1 MSLVRHVGT
10 IGGLTMVSRVAG
22 MAREMIFSRVLG
34 ANAVTDAWFQA
45 FIIPNVFRRL
55 FAEGAFSAAF
65 VPMFSK
71 RLHGE
76 GLESARSFSNDVL
89 SVFLPVLIALVAL
102 FEIAMPGVIWLLA
115 DKPVD
120 PGEFALGVDFAQIMF
135 PYIVL
140 VSLVTLFTGMLN
152 SVSRFAPGA
161 SFPIILNLVLI
172 AALLVGERWIA
183 TGASI
188 EQVAYLTAWAV
199 TGAGVMQLAW
209 LYIWIRVEGFRPR
222 LLWPRLTPEVKRLG
236 IIALPAAI
244 GGGAYQ
250 INTLLQ
256 LYFLNQLES
265 GSVSYMNYADRLNQ
279 LPLGIIGI
287 ALSTAI
293 LPTLSKFVGGDNRE
307 GAARVQSDAIE
318 LAMLL
323 TIPAAIALAICGI
336 PFVTMIFQGG
346 RFDLA
351 DAATTG
357 TALTA
362 LVMGLPAY
370 VLVKVLV
377 PNFYA
382 RADTRTPVY
391 AAFSALGI
399 FVVLS
404 AKNIGVEIGGGRIG
418 GPVSLFGNI
427 FQLPA
432 FTFPSL
438 TIEGLGYGVM
448 GIAAASA
455 LAAWLNASYLYVVL
469 VARGYYRVPGVLLL
483 RIARQLV
490 AAAAMGAAL
499 WFARDLL
506 TGYYAA
512 GIFARLF
519 ALIVLV
525 GSAAAVYFGVA
536 YAIGAIDRER
546 IARLTKREVSK

>member
-1 MSLVRHVGT
+1 MSLLKNVGT
-10 IGGLTMVSRVAG
+10 IGGLTMVSRIAG

-76 GLESARSFSNDVL
+76 GGIDEARSFSNAVL
-89 SVFLPVLIALVAL
+89 SVFLPVLILLCAVMMV
-102 FEIAMPGVIWLLA
+102 AMPGVIYLLA
-115 DKPVD
+115 DKPID
-120 PGEFALGVDFAQIMF
+120 PAGFDMAVDFARIMF
-135 PYIVL
+135 PYILL

-172 AALLVGERWIA
+172 AALLTGEYFIGTR
-183 TGASI
+183 GASV
-188 EQVAYLTAWAV
+188 EQVAYGIAWAV

-209 LYIWIRVEGFRPR
+209 LYYWTRVEGFRPKVM
-222 LLWPRLTPEVKRLG
+222 WPRITPEVKRLS

-250 INTLLQ
+250 INTLVQ

-307 GAARVQSDAIE
+307 GADRVQSDAIE
-318 LAMLL
+318 LSMLL
-323 TIPAAIALAICGI
+323 TIPAAVALAVCAT

-346 RFDLA
+346 RFDTA
-351 DAATTG
+351 DAAITG
-357 TALTA
+357 QVLAA
-362 LVMGLPAY
+362 LVLGLPAY

-391 AAFSALGI
+391 AAFISLAVFVAFNIAFLQRWGVLG
-399 FVVLS
+399 V
-404 AKNIGVEIGGGRIG
+404 
-418 GPVSLFGNI
+418 
-427 FQLPA
+427 
-432 FTFPSL
+432 
-438 TIEGLGYGVM
+438 
-448 GIAAASA
+448 AAASVIG
-455 LAAWLNASYLYVVL
+455 AWINVAFLYAVL
-469 VARGYYRVPGVLLL
+469 VKRDYYRIPLALVGRVL
-483 RIARQLV
+483 RQLI
-490 AAAAMGAAL
+490 AAAAMGLTL
-499 WFARDLL
+499 WYARDLL
-506 TGYYAA
+506 TDYFAA
-512 GIFARLF
+512 GLFARLF
-519 ALIVLV
+519 ALAALV
-525 GSAAAVYFGVA
+525 AASAIVYFSVA
-536 YAIGAIDRER
+536 FAVGAIDRQR
-546 IARLTKREVSK
+546 IATLTKKKAP

>member
-1 MSLVRHVGT
+1 MSLLRHVGT

-76 GLESARSFSNDVL
+76 GGLESARSFSDDVL

-102 FEIAMPGVIWLLA
+102 FELAMPGVIWLLSDKGA
-115 DKPVD
+115 DPN
-120 PGEFALGVDFAQIMF
+120 EFGMAVDFARIMF

-161 SFPIILNLVLI
+161 SFPIILNVVLI
-172 AALLVGERWIA
+172 AALLVGERWMA
-183 TGASI
+183 TGASV
-188 EQVAYLTAWAV
+188 EQVAYAIAWTV
-199 TGAGVMQLAW
+199 TGAGVMQLVW
-209 LYIWIRVEGFRPR
+209 LYIWVRVEGFRPR

-236 IIALPAAI
+236 WIALPAAI

-250 INTLLQ
+250 INTLVQ

-293 LPTLSKFVGGDNRE
+293 LPTLSKFVGSKNRE
-307 GAARVQSDAIE
+307 GADRIQSDAIE

-323 TIPAAIALAICGI
+323 TLPATVALAVCGV

-346 RFDLA
+346 RFDIA
-351 DAATTG
+351 DAAVTG
-357 TALTA
+357 QVLTA

-382 RADTRTPVY
+382 RHDTRTPVY
-391 AAFSALGI
+391 AAFVALAV
-399 FVVLS
+399 FVGL
-404 AKNIGVEIGGGRIG
+404 NIAFLHTFGV
-418 GPVSLFGNI
+418 V
-427 FQLPA
+427 
-432 FTFPSL
+432 
-438 TIEGLGYGVM
+438 GV
-448 GIAAASA
+448 AAASA
-455 LAAWLNASYLYVVL
+455 IGAWLNAAFLYVVL
-469 VARGYYRVPGVLLL
+469 VALCHYRVPAALVL
-483 RIARQLV
+483 RIVRQIL
-490 AAAAMGAAL
+490 AAGAMGAAL

-506 TGYYAA
+506 SGYYSA
-512 GIFARLF
+512 GVIERLF
-519 ALIVLV
+519 ALVVLV
-525 GSAAAVYFGVA
+525 ACAGLAYFGVA
-536 YAIGAIDRER
+536 FAIGAIDRER
-546 IARLTKREVSK
+546 IAKLTKKEVSK

>member
-1 MSLVRHVGT
+1 MSLVRNVGT
-10 IGGLTMVSRVAG
+10 IGGLTLVSRVAG

-89 SVFLPVLIALVAL
+89 SVFLPVLIALAAL

-120 PGEFALGVDFAQIMF
+120 PGEFGLGVDFARIMF

-199 TGAGVMQLAW
+199 TGAGVMQLVW
-209 LYIWIRVEGFRPR
+209 LYIWVRVEGFRPK

-250 INTLLQ
+250 INTLIQ

-287 ALSTAI
+287 ALGTAI

-323 TIPAAIALAICGI
+323 TLPATVALAICGV

-346 RFDLA
+346 RFEMA
-351 DAATTG
+351 DAILTG
-357 TALTA
+357 NVLTL

-391 AAFSALGI
+391 AAFTALGAFVLLNLI
-399 FVVLS
+399 FLERFGVV
-404 AKNIGVEIGGGRIG
+404 GV
-418 GPVSLFGNI
+418 
-427 FQLPA
+427 
-432 FTFPSL
+432 
-438 TIEGLGYGVM
+438 
-448 GIAAASA
+448 AAASA
-455 LAAWLNASYLYVVL
+455 IGAWLNAGYLYVVL
-469 VARGYYRVPGVLLL
+469 VARGYYRVPGALVL

-519 ALIVLV
+519 ALTVLV
-525 GSAAAVYFGVA
+525 GSAALVYFGVA
-536 YAIGAIDRER
+536 YAIGAVDRER

>member
-71 RLHGE
+71 RLHGDGGIE
-76 GLESARSFSNDVL
+76 AARSFSNDVL
-89 SVFLPVLIALVAL
+89 SVFLPVLIALAAI
-102 FEIAMPGVIWLLA
+102 FEIVMPGLIWLLA

-120 PGEFALGVDFAQIMF
+120 PDNFGLAVDFARIMF

-172 AALLVGERWIA
+172 AALLVGERWMA
-183 TGASI
+183 TGASL
-188 EQVAYLTAWAV
+188 EQVAYVIAWAV
-199 TGAGVMQLAW
+199 TGAGVVQLAW
-209 LYIWIRVEGFRPR
+209 LYIWVRVEGFRPR

-250 INTLLQ
+250 INTLIQ
-256 LYFLNQLES
+256 LYFLNQLDS
-265 GSVSYMNYADRLNQ
+265 GAVSYMNYADRLNQ

-287 ALSTAI
+287 ALGTAI
-293 LPTLSKFVGGDNRE
+293 LPTLSRFVGGDNRE
-307 GAARVQSDAIE
+307 GADRVQSDAIE

-323 TIPAAIALAICGI
+323 TLPAAVALAVCGI

-346 RFDLA
+346 RFDPA
-351 DAATTG
+351 DAIVTG
-357 TALTA
+357 QVLTA

-377 PNFYA
+377 PGFYA

-391 AAFSALGI
+391 AAVAALVV
-399 FVVLS
+399 FVLL
-404 AKNIGVEIGGGRIG
+404 NIALLERFGV
-418 GPVSLFGNI
+418 V
-427 FQLPA
+427 
-432 FTFPSL
+432 
-438 TIEGLGYGVM
+438 GV
-448 GIAAASA
+448 AAASA
-455 LAAWLNASYLYVVL
+455 VGAWLNAGLLYVVL
-469 VARGYYRVPGVLLL
+469 AARGHYRAPARLLL
-483 RIARQLV
+483 RLARQLA

-499 WFARDLL
+499 WFARDWLAP
-506 TGYYAA
+506 YYAA
-512 GIFARLF
+512 GIAARLF
-519 ALIVLV
+519 ALTILV
-525 GSAAAVYFGVA
+525 ASAGMVYFGLA
-536 YAIGAIDRER
+536 FAIGAIDRER
-546 IARLTKREVSK
+546 LGLLTRRKPAP

>member
-1 MSLVRHVGT
+1 VGT

-71 RLHGE
+71 RLHGDG

-89 SVFLPVLIALVAL
+89 SVFLPVLIALAAV

-115 DKPVD
+115 DKPID
-120 PGEFALGVDFAQIMF
+120 PNNFPMAVDFARIMF

-161 SFPIILNLVLI
+161 SFPIILNLLLI
-172 AALLVGERWIA
+172 GALLIGERWMA
-183 TGASI
+183 TGATV
-188 EQVAYLTAWAV
+188 EQVAYGIAWAV

-209 LYIWIRVEGFRPR
+209 LLIWVRVEGFRPR

-250 INTLLQ
+250 INTLVQ
-256 LYFLNQLES
+256 LYFLNQLDS

-293 LPTLSKFVGGDNRE
+293 LPTLSKFVGAGNRE
-307 GAARVQSDAIE
+307 GAQRLQSDAIE

-323 TIPAAIALAICGI
+323 TLPATVALAVCGI

-351 DAATTG
+351 DAILTG
-357 TALTA
+357 NVLTA

-377 PNFYA
+377 PGFYA
-382 RADTRTPVY
+382 RADTKTPVY
-391 AAFSALGI
+391 AALAALVV
-399 FVVLS
+399 FVALNLVLLEPF
-404 AKNIGVEIGGGRIG
+404 GV
-418 GPVSLFGNI
+418 V
-427 FQLPA
+427 
-432 FTFPSL
+432 
-438 TIEGLGYGVM
+438 GV
-448 GIAAASA
+448 ATASA
-455 LAAWLNASYLYVVL
+455 IGAWLNAGVLYAVL
-469 VARGYYRVPGVLLL
+469 AARGHYRAPGSLLL
-483 RIARQLV
+483 RIARQVV

-512 GIFARLF
+512 GILARLF

-525 GSAAAVYFGVA
+525 ACAATAYFGVA
-536 YAIGAIDRER
+536 YAIGAVDRGR
-546 IARLTKREVSK
+546 IAQLTKREVSR

>member
-1 MSLVRHVGT
+1 MSLLKNVGT

-34 ANAVTDAWFQA
+34 ANTVTDAWFQA

-71 RLHGE
+71 RLHGDGGIE
-76 GLESARSFSNDVL
+76 DARSFSDDVL
-89 SVFLPVLIALVAL
+89 SVFLPVLIALCAVMML
-102 FEIAMPGVIWLLA
+102 AMPFVIRLLGDGGAAPA
-115 DKPVD
+115 D
-120 PGEFALGVDFAQIMF
+120 FAMEVDFARIMF

-172 AALLVGERWIA
+172 AALLLGDHAMAEWGWTVRQVGY
-183 TGASI
+183 S
-188 EQVAYLTAWAV
+188 QAWAV
-199 TGAGVMQLAW
+199 TVGGAIQLVW
-209 LYIWIRVEGFRPR
+209 LYVWTRVEGFRPR
-222 LLWPRLTPEVKRLG
+222 LLWPRITPEVKRLS

-250 INTLLQ
+250 INTLVQ

-265 GSVSYMNYADRLNQ
+265 GSISYMNYADRLNQ

-293 LPTLSKFVGGDNRE
+293 LPTLSRFVSAKNRE
-307 GAARVQSDAIE
+307 GADRIQSDAIE
-318 LAMLL
+318 LSMLL
-323 TIPAAIALAICGI
+323 TIPAAVALAICAV

-346 RFDLA
+346 RFSLDQA
-351 DAATTG
+351 VVTG
-357 TALTA
+357 EVLGV
-362 LVMGLPAY
+362 LVTGLPAY

-382 RADTRTPVY
+382 RSDTRTPVY
-391 AAFSALGI
+391 AAFISLAVFLAVCLANNGLA
-399 FVVLS
+399 F
-404 AKNIGVEIGGGRIG
+404 G
-418 GPVSLFGNI
+418 GPVSIFG
-427 FQLPA
+427 QSTTLPA
-432 FTFPSL
+432 FGF
-438 TIEGLGYGVM
+438 EGAGYGVV
-448 GIAAASA
+448 GIALASVVG
-455 LAAWLNASYLYVVL
+455 AWINVAYLYAVL
-469 VARGYYRVPGVLLL
+469 VRRGYYTIPLGLVGRVG
-483 RIARQLV
+483 RQVV

-506 TGYYAA
+506 TGWYDA
-512 GIFARLF
+512 GLFARVGALL
-519 ALIVLV
+519 ALI
-525 GSAAAVYFGVA
+525 GCSAVVYFAIA
-536 YAIGAIDRER
+536 YVLGAIDRQR
-546 IARLTKREVSK
+546 IVTLTRRREP

>member
-1 MSLVRHVGT
+1 MSLLRHVGT

-71 RLHGE
+71 RLHGAKE
-76 GLESARSFSNDVL
+76 EGGGLESARSFSDDVL

-102 FEIAMPGVIWLLA
+102 FEIAMPGVIWILA
-115 DKPVD
+115 EKPID
-120 PGEFALGVDFAQIMF
+120 AGEFDMAVDFARIMF

-161 SFPIILNLVLI
+161 SFPIILNVVLI
-172 AALLVGERWIA
+172 AALLLGERWMA
-183 TGASI
+183 AGASV
-188 EQVAYLTAWAV
+188 EQVAYAIAWTV
-199 TGAGVMQLAW
+199 TGAGVMQLVW
-209 LYIWIRVEGFRPR
+209 LYVWVRVEGFRPR

-236 IIALPAAI
+236 WIALPAAI

-250 INTLLQ
+250 INTLVQ

-293 LPTLSKFVGGDNRE
+293 LPTLSKFVGGKNRE
-307 GAARVQSDAIE
+307 GADRIQSDAIE

-323 TIPAAIALAICGI
+323 TIPAAVALAVCAT

-351 DAATTG
+351 DAAVTG
-357 TALTA
+357 RVLAM
-362 LVMGLPAY
+362 LVTGLPAY

-391 AAFSALGI
+391 AAFISL
-399 FVVLS
+399 FVFVTLCLW
-404 AKNIGVEIGGGRIG
+404 NNGLVIGGMR
-418 GPVSLFGNI
+418 
-427 FQLPA
+427 A
-432 FTFPSL
+432 F
-438 TIEGLGYGVM
+438 EGLGFGVP
-448 GIAAASA
+448 GIAAASVVG
-455 LAAWLNASYLYVVL
+455 AWINVAFLYVVL
-469 VARGYYRVPGVLLL
+469 VARGYYKASGALLL
-483 RIARQLV
+483 RIGGQIA

-506 TGYYAA
+506 TGYYSA
-512 GIFARLF
+512 GVFARLF
-519 ALIVLV
+519 ALAVLV
-525 GSAAAVYFGVA
+525 ACAAVVYFGVA
-536 YAIGAIDRER
+536 FAIGAIDRER
-546 IARLTKREVSK
+546 LAKLTKREVSK

>member
-1 MSLVRHVGT
+1 
-10 IGGLTMVSRVAG
+10 MVSRIAG

-71 RLHGE
+71 RLHGDG
-76 GLESARSFSNDVL
+76 GLDSARSFSNDVL
-89 SVFLPVLIALVAL
+89 SVFLPVLIALVAVVEL
-102 FEIAMPGVIWLLA
+102 AMPGVIWLLA
-115 DKPVD
+115 EKPID
-120 PGEFALGVDFAQIMF
+120 PGEFDMAVDFARIMF

-172 AALLVGERWIA
+172 AALLIGERWMAA
-183 TGASI
+183 TGASV
-188 EQVAYLTAWAV
+188 EQVAYGIAWAV
-199 TGAGVMQLAW
+199 TGAGVMQLVW
-209 LYIWIRVEGFRPR
+209 LFIWVRVEGFRPR

-250 INTLLQ
+250 INTLVQ

-265 GSVSYMNYADRLNQ
+265 GAVSYMNYADRLNQ

-293 LPTLSKFVGGDNRE
+293 LPTLSRFVGGRNKE
-307 GAARVQSDAIE
+307 GADRIQSDAIE

-323 TIPAAIALAICGI
+323 TLPAAVALAICAT

-351 DAATTG
+351 DASTTG
-357 TALTA
+357 SVLAM
-362 LVMGLPAY
+362 LVIGLPAY

-391 AAFSALGI
+391 AAFISL
-399 FVVLS
+399 FVFVTLCIW
-404 AKNIGVEIGGGRIG
+404 NIGLAVG
-418 GPVSLFGNI
+418 GPVGLLGTTVT
-427 FQLPA
+427 LPRLA
-432 FTFPSL
+432 F
-438 TIEGLGYGVM
+438 EGLGFGVA
-448 GIAAASA
+448 GIAAASVVG
-455 LAAWLNASYLYVVL
+455 AWINVGFLYLVML
-469 VARGYYRVPGVLLL
+469 ARGHYRAPGSLLL
-483 RIARQLV
+483 RIARQV
-490 AAAAMGAAL
+490 IAAAAMGAAL

-506 TGYYAA
+506 AGYYAA

-519 ALIVLV
+519 ALAVLV
-525 GSAAAVYFGVA
+525 ACAAVVYFGVA
-536 YAIGAIDRER
+536 FAMGAVDRER
-546 IARLTKREVSK
+546 LALLRRRRAPAPEGASD

>member
-1 MSLVRHVGT
+1 MSLVRNVGT
-10 IGGLTMVSRVAG
+10 IGGLTLVSRVAG

-71 RLHGE
+71 RLHGAKDDGG
-76 GLESARSFSNDVL
+76 GLDGARSFSDDVL
-89 SVFLPVLIALVAL
+89 SVFLPVLIALVAVIEL
-102 FEIAMPGVIWLLA
+102 AMPGVIWLLA
-115 DKPVD
+115 EKPVE
-120 PGEFALGVDFAQIMF
+120 PGNFDMAVDFAQIMF

-172 AALLVGERWIA
+172 AALLLGERWIDA
-183 TGASI
+183 GASVA
-188 EQVAYLTAWAV
+188 QVAYAAAWAV
-199 TGAGVMQLAW
+199 TGAGVMQLVW
-209 LYIWIRVEGFRPR
+209 LYVWVRVEGFRPR

-250 INTLLQ
+250 INTLVQ

-293 LPTLSKFVGGDNRE
+293 LPTLSRFVGGGNRE
-307 GAARVQSDAIE
+307 GADRIQSDAIE

-323 TIPAAIALAICGI
+323 TLPAAAALAICGI

-346 RFDLA
+346 RFDAA
-351 DAATTG
+351 DAAVTG
-357 TALTA
+357 DVLTA

-377 PNFYA
+377 PAFYA
-382 RADTRTPVY
+382 RADTKTPVY
-391 AAFSALGI
+391 AAFTALAV
-399 FVVLS
+399 FVAL
-404 AKNIGVEIGGGRIG
+404 NIVILERFGV
-418 GPVSLFGNI
+418 V
-427 FQLPA
+427 
-432 FTFPSL
+432 
-438 TIEGLGYGVM
+438 GV
-448 GIAAASA
+448 AAASA
-455 LAAWLNASYLYVVL
+455 IGAWLNAGYLYLVL
-469 VARGYYRVPGVLLL
+469 VARGHYRAPARLLG

-512 GIFARLF
+512 GILARLF
-519 ALIVLV
+519 ALAVLV
-525 GSAAAVYFGVA
+525 GSAAIVYFAVA
-536 YAIGAIDRER
+536 YAIGAVDRER
-546 IARLTKREVSK
+546 LARLTRKEAPN

>member
-1 MSLVRHVGT
+1 MSLLKHVGT

-76 GLESARSFSNDVL
+76 GGLESARNFSDDVL
-89 SVFLPVLIALVAL
+89 SVFLPVLIALTAIL
-102 FEIAMPGVIWLLA
+102 ELAMPGVIWILA

-120 PGEFALGVDFAQIMF
+120 PGEFDMAVDFARIMF

-140 VSLVTLFTGMLN
+140 VSMVTLFTGMLN

-172 AALLVGERWIA
+172 AALLIGERWMDA
-183 TGASI
+183 TGASV
-188 EQVAYLTAWAV
+188 EQTAYWIAWAV
-199 TGAGVMQLAW
+199 AGAGVMQLLW
-209 LYIWIRVEGFRPR
+209 LLIWVRVEGFRPR

-250 INTLLQ
+250 INTLVQ

-293 LPTLSKFVGGDNRE
+293 LPTLSKFVGGKNRE
-307 GAARVQSDAIE
+307 GADRVQSDAIE

-323 TIPAAIALAICGI
+323 TIPAAVALAICAT

-351 DAATTG
+351 DAAVTG
-357 TALTA
+357 NVLAV
-362 LVMGLPAY
+362 LVLGLPAY

-382 RADTRTPVY
+382 RADTRTPVV
-391 AAFSALGI
+391 AAFISLGVFVTACVLNLGI
-399 FVVLS
+399 S
-404 AKNIGVEIGGGRIG
+404 IGG
-418 GPVSLFGNI
+418 SLDLWLAT
-427 FQLPA
+427 LPLPTLE
-432 FTFPSL
+432 F
-438 TIEGLGYGVM
+438 EGLGYGVP
-448 GIAAASA
+448 GIALASVVGAWINVAFLLLVLSRRGHYRPPGA
-455 LAAWLNASYLYVVL
+455 LV
-469 VARGYYRVPGVLLL
+469 L
-483 RIARQLV
+483 RIARQLL

-506 TGYYAA
+506 TGYFAA
-512 GIFARLF
+512 GLLARLF
-519 ALIVLV
+519 ALAVLV
-525 GSAAAVYFGVA
+525 ACAAVVYFGVA
-536 YAIGAIDRER
+536 FAVGAIDRQR
-546 IARLTKREVSK
+546 IATLTKKKAP

>member
-1 MSLVRHVGT
+1 MSLLKHVGT

-71 RLHGE
+71 RLHGPEDKDE
-76 GLESARSFSNDVL
+76 GLEQARSFSNDVL
-89 SVFLPVLIALVAL
+89 SVFLPVLIALCAV
-102 FEIAMPGVIWLLA
+102 FELAMPGVIWLLA
-115 DKPVD
+115 EKPVD
-120 PGEFALGVDFAQIMF
+120 PGNFDMAVDFARIMF

-161 SFPIILNLVLI
+161 SFPIILNIVLI
-172 AALLVGERWIA
+172 AALLVGERWMA
-183 TGASI
+183 SGASL
-188 EQVAYLTAWAV
+188 EQVTYGIAWAV

-222 LLWPRLTPEVKRLG
+222 LLWPRITPEVKRLSV
-236 IIALPAAI
+236 IALPAAI

-250 INTLLQ
+250 INTLVQ

-293 LPTLSKFVGGDNRE
+293 LPTLSRFVGGNNRE
-307 GAARVQSDAIE
+307 GADRVQSDAIE
-318 LAMLL
+318 LSMLL
-323 TIPAAIALAICGI
+323 TIPAAVALAICAT

-346 RFDLA
+346 RFDPA
-351 DAATTG
+351 DAAITG
-357 TALTA
+357 GVLAV
-362 LVMGLPAY
+362 LVLGLPAY
-370 VLVKVLV
+370 VLVKVVV

-391 AAFSALGI
+391 AAFLSLAV
-399 FVVLS
+399 FVAFNLAFLERYGV
-404 AKNIGVEIGGGRIG
+404 IGVAYASVIGAWINLAFLYGIMVRRGHYRMPGALVLRIG
-418 GPVSLFGNI
+418 
-427 FQLPA
+427 
-432 FTFPSL
+432 
-438 TIEGLGYGVM
+438 
-448 GIAAASA
+448 
-455 LAAWLNASYLYVVL
+455 
-469 VARGYYRVPGVLLL
+469 
-483 RIARQLV
+483 RQLI

-499 WFARDLL
+499 WYARDLL
-506 TGYYAA
+506 TGYFAA
-512 GIFARLF
+512 GLFERLF
-519 ALIVLV
+519 ALAVLILC
-525 GSAAAVYFGVA
+525 SAIVYFGVA
-536 YAIGAIDRER
+536 FAVGAIDRQR
-546 IARLTKREVSK
+546 IATLTKKKAP

>member
-1 MSLVRHVGT
+1 MSLLKNVGT
-10 IGGLTMVSRVAG
+10 IGGFTMVSRVAG

-71 RLHGE
+71 WLHGRDTAE
-76 GLESARSFSNDVL
+76 QGLDDARSFSNAVL
-89 SVFLPVLIALVAL
+89 SVFLPVLIALCAL
-102 FEIAMPGVIWLLA
+102 MMLAMPWIIWLLS

-120 PGEFALGVDFAQIMF
+120 PQNFAIAVDFARIMF
-135 PYIVL
+135 PYILL

-172 AALLVGERWIA
+172 AALLGSEWMIDNRGVSVVQA
-183 TGASI
+183 TYW
-188 EQVAYLTAWAV
+188 VAWAV
-199 TGAGVMQLAW
+199 TFGGVVQLGW
-209 LYIWIRVEGFRPR
+209 LYYWTRVEGFRPR
-222 LLWPRLTPEVKRLG
+222 LMWPKITPEVKRLS

-250 INTLLQ
+250 INTLVQ
-256 LYFLNQLES
+256 LYFLNQIGS

-293 LPTLSKFVGGDNRE
+293 LPTLSRFVGAKDSQ
-307 GAARVQSDAIE
+307 GASRIQSDAIE

-323 TIPAAIALAICGI
+323 TIPAAVALAICAT

-351 DAATTG
+351 DAAITG
-357 TALTA
+357 DVLAA
-362 LVMGLPAY
+362 LVLGLPAY

-391 AAFSALGI
+391 AAFISLAV
-399 FVVLS
+399 FV
-404 AKNIGVEIGGGRIG
+404 A
-418 GPVSLFGNI
+418 
-427 FQLPA
+427 
-432 FTFPSL
+432 
-438 TIEGLGYGVM
+438 
-448 GIAAASA
+448 
-455 LAAWLNASYLYVVL
+455 LNAAIMTDFGVVGVAYASVIGAWINVAFLYVVL
-469 VARGYYRVPGVLLL
+469 VRRDYYAVPLPLVGRL
-483 RIARQLV
+483 ARQIL

-499 WFARDLL
+499 WFTRDLL
-506 TGYYAA
+506 TGWFSA
-512 GIFARLF
+512 GLFARLG
-519 ALIVLV
+519 ALGALV
-525 GSAAAVYFGVA
+525 GAAGLVYFGTA
-536 YAIGAIDRER
+536 FALGAIDRQR
-546 IARLTKREVSK
+546 ITALTKKKAV